1 MEIIIE
7 TLYPRDYPNHLIGLY
22 IPQKASDTLTWK
34 KALRAL
40 VKLVKMAR

>member
-7 TLYPRDYPNHLIGLY
+7 TLYPRDYPNHIICTY
-22 IPQKASDTLTWK
+22 IPQKVLDTWK